1 MCGIVGYVGKK
12 NCLKTIIDGI
22 KALEYRGY
30 DSVGIA
36 YFGDDNISIIKDKGR
51 IMDLEKKI
59 DTNIKTKIGIGH
71 TRWATHGEPSK
82 VNAHPHRVNKI
93 TLVHNGIIE
102 NYDEIR
108 TELIKYGYEFKSDT
122 DTEVLCAYIDYLY
135 SKNNDMIKSL
145 SMLKDK
151 IKGSYATCILCSDDK
166 EHLYIVK
173 KGSPLILGTSND
185 EYIIASDIAAIIDKT
200 KRYMILD
207 DDEIGIISS
216 NGYEICD
223 SDLKVIKKDILTFD
237 KNIDKI
243 SKDGYDHFMLK
254 EIYEEDDLIKKTLS
268 YYLNNDLLKDLP
280 DLSKYKEIYIV
291 GCGSAYNASLVG
303 KYYIENYLNIP
314 VYVEIASEFR
324 YKKLF
329 INDKSLVIAI
339 SQSGETADTIEAV
352 NIAKK
357 YGAKTIGIV
366 NTYKSTIARISDEVI
381 YINAGIEVA
390 VATTKAYSLQ
400 VLYLILL
407 SLRNKEI
414 DKNIINKISNDIK
427 EVYEIDY
434 KELAKKISNK
444 EHIFFIGRGIDY
456 YLAIEGSLKLK
467 EISYIHAECY
477 AAGELKH
484 GTISLIDKGTPV
496 ISVITNKD
504 ISSKTISNIK
514 EVKARGAY
522 VILVCTDDIV
532 VDKDIYDDIIIV
544 PSDEVMSPILSIIGL
559 QLLSYYVAKDKG
571 CDIDKPRNLA
581 KSVTVE

>member
-1 MCGIVGYVGKK
+1 MCGIVGYVGEK

-30 DSVGIA
+30 DSVGVA
-36 YFGDDNISIIKDKGR
+36 YFKDDDISIIKDKGR

-207 DDEIGIISS
+207 DDEIGIISG

-291 GCGSAYNASLVG
+291 GCGSAYNAGLVG

-329 INDKSLVIAI
+329 INDESLVIAI

-357 YGAKTIGIV
+357 YKAKTIGIV

-407 SLRNKEI
+407 SLRNKGI